1 MDARVTKSS
10 EGINWRELYR
20 SAILE
25 LDASKLPQRIAEA
38 ENALVGRAK
47 ELFQEGGDNGEETEE
62 LDDAMYALH
71 ALRSTLKCR
80 PAGVAEDNTSDLKI
94 A

>member
-1 MDARVTKSS
+1 MNARVTQFS
-10 EGINWRELYR
+10 EGNWRELYR

-25 LDASKLPQRIAEA
+25 LDASKLPQRIAQA

-80 PAGVAEDNTSDLKI
+80 PSGVAPDNTSGVRI